1 MFEQLHSCV
10 LTSDYTELYDKLL
23 WFDLHDGVDCKN
35 INIQTPSQLTQ
46 NHLITDQ
53 LTRLLKVSHVP
64 HHLVPWLTAY
74 SDCFSLLIFSGDL
87 DTSLNGSLVLPRWPP
102 KPLFESWPVFR
113 GSTGRRS
120 VQGGRQATTRVSA
133 VEAPCFTAL
142 TSPSA
147 FCACSSFQPQFMSAI
162 CRGRFMLVQVPNK
175 STLFGPMQTDPASI
189 REKLFTGIDG
199 EYNVRLLKKIF
210 FF

>member
-1 MFEQLHSCV
+1 MQSERKSVIICLKIFSVEKV
-10 LTSDYTELYDKLL
+10 N
-23 WFDLHDGVDCKN
+23 CKN
-35 INIQTPSQLTQ
+35 VNTQVTNMNQNHVPRCLIFTLMTQ
-46 NHLITDQ
+46 NLLPWLSADCACFSSIILSGSRCIGIQ
-53 LTRLLKVSHVP
+53 GSLSKPKWLLKP
-64 HHLVPWLTAY
+64 LWETWL
-74 SDCFSLLIFSGDL
+74 
-87 DTSLNGSLVLPRWPP
+87 
-102 KPLFESWPVFR
+102 VFR

-133 VEAPCFTAL
+133 VEAPCFTEL

-147 FCACSSFQPQFMSAI
+147 FCACPSFQPQFMSAI

-199 EYNVRLLKKIF
+199 EYNVRLLRT
-210 FF
+210 